1 MSINDEKEL
10 LNVYDEKG
18 NELYTASRKQVHQ
31 QGLHHRVVHLWFC
44 DGEFLYFQQRSADK
58 EAFPLG
64 YDITC
69 AGHIDPDE
77 TAIAACVRECRE
89 ELGMTVT
96 EKELKKIGTYY
107 EEIEISCGMDR
118 EIADVFLCDQ
128 IPEVW
133 NPNDEVVTIGKIK
146 LAEIRQNLINQSSEC
161 RFFDLLNNREILLTH
176 DQLFL
181 HESAYYEWLFKAIF

>member
-18 NELYTASRKQVHQ
+18 NVLYTASRKQVHQ

-69 AGHIDPDE
+69 AGHIDSDE
-77 TAIAACVRECRE
+77 SAIEACKRECYE
-89 ELGMTVT
+89 ELGLTVT

-107 EEIEISCGMDR
+107 EEIEISCGMDC
-118 EIADVFLCDQ
+118 EIADVFLCNQVPDG
-128 IPEVW
+128 W
-133 NPNDEVVTIGKIK
+133 NPNDEVITIGKIK
-146 LAEIRQNLINQSSEC
+146 LAEIRHCLNNYSSVC
-161 RFFDLLNNREILLTH
+161 NFFDLLNNREILLTH
-176 DQLFL
+176 DQIFL
-181 HESAYYEWLFKAIF
+181 HESAYYQWLLKAIF